1 MQSTVYT
8 ANLRAGFVGLR
19 FLPELIAI
27 GTNNLNPKLILH
39 DGHVEYRGAFFTNSL
54 PYASIE
60 LLNVAFVG
68 SGTNN
73 LTIVPRTGLTT
84 FTGNFEKKAQLYQF
98 LALFKAKGCPLSPFA
113 QKTLADYQDQS
124 Q

>member
-1 MQSTVYT
+1 MQPTTYT

-19 FLPELIAI
+19 FLPDLIAI

-39 DGHVEYRGAFFTNSL
+39 DSHVEYKGAFFTNTL
-54 PYASIE
+54 PYADIE
-60 LLNVAFVG
+60 LVDVAFVG

-73 LTIVPRTGLTT
+73 LTIIPRTGLTT

-98 LALFKAKGCPLSPFA
+98 LALFQAKGCPLSPFA
-113 QKTLADYQDQS
+113 RKTLEQPQI
-124 Q
+124 